1 MKKAP
6 VIRRF
11 VSFKEDIAIVYRFQ
25 LEHRENA
32 DATVLVTNQMLQNY
46 GITAEQLMADAAVSA
61 PQRNPVSLRSL
72 AEVLSEMSGGMILPE
87 DVGAPPLM
95 VATVPGTVNGAG
107 VMGYPDFFKDA
118 AEQIGGSYFILPSFV
133 HEILLLA
140 DDGSM
145 SAQELSVM
153 VSAVNSQEVMPEEQL
168 GSEAYHYDAQ
178 AQVFEKASAYEERI
192 MEEREMIADAM
203 PGVIHEGSAVYTAE
217 SVHETISVLMM
228 EPGKYPR
235 EIEIGT
241 ELEDLQAAAR
251 ALISGYHKFEE
262 RRKQRA
268 AARSAR
274 KSQKPTGK
282 QTVKQLI
289 GQNQG
294 VSSIDIAKTD
304 LKGFEKYAR
313 TYGVDYAITKDK
325 SSDVPKYL
333 CSFKARDADAMT
345 AAFNAYSAEVLKRQK
360 APSVLKQLAKLKAYV
375 KALPVKT
382 RTKEKERDLNR

>member
-1 MKKAP
+1 MQEE
-6 VIRRF
+6 I
-11 VSFKEDIAIVYRFQ
+11 
-25 LEHRENA
+25 EN
-32 DATVLVTNQMLQNY
+32 
-46 GITAEQLMADAAVSA
+46 
-61 PQRNPVSLRSL
+61 R
-72 AEVLSEMSGGMILPE
+72 
-87 DVGAPPLM
+87 
-95 VATVPGTVNGAG
+95 TVN
-107 VMGYPDFFKDA
+107 
-118 AEQIGGSYFILPSFV
+118 L
-133 HEILLLA
+133 
-140 DDGSM
+140 
-145 SAQELSVM
+145 
-153 VSAVNSQEVMPEEQL
+153 
-168 GSEAYHYDAQ
+168 
-178 AQVFEKASAYEERI
+178 
-192 MEEREMIADAM
+192 MI
-203 PGVIHEGSAVYTAE
+203 T
-217 SVHETISVLMM
+217 TTRL
-228 EPGKYPR
+228 
-235 EIEIGT
+235 T
-241 ELEDLQAAAR
+241 AR

-282 QTVKQLI
+282 QTVKRLIGQQTVKQLI

-325 SSDVPKYL
+325 SGDVPKYL
-333 CSFKARDADAMT
+333 CFFKARDADAMT